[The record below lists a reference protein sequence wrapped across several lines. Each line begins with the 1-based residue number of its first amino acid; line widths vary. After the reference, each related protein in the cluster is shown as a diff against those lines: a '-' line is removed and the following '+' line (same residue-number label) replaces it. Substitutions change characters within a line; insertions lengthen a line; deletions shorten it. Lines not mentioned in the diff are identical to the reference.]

1 MEKERKR
8 QELIGFDK
16 SALGYTNEDNPFGDE
31 KFLDTFAWRNKMDKG
46 HLGQFLNKFS
56 IITFLKPRKNDPFQ
70 KDGKTHLTETE
81 QKRLIQSKQ
90 AQLAKD
96 LEKVKAARM
105 AREHERSLRERE
117 KDRLFD
123 FCHNS

>member
-1 MEKERKR
+1 
-8 QELIGFDK
+8 
-16 SALGYTNEDNPFGDE
+16 
-31 KFLDTFAWRNKMDKG
+31 MDKG
-46 HLGQFLNKFS
+46 HLGSNYFRIFQLFFFVENQKL
-56 IITFLKPRKNDPFQ
+56 DPIQ

>member
-1 MEKERKR
+1 MIVLCEKSE
-8 QELIGFDK
+8 
-16 SALGYTNEDNPFGDE
+16 
-31 KFLDTFAWRNKMDKG
+31 
-46 HLGQFLNKFS
+46 
-56 IITFLKPRKNDPFQ
+56 NDPIQ

>member
-1 MEKERKR
+1 MKHRK
-8 QELIGFDK
+8 I
-16 SALGYTNEDNPFGDE
+16 
-31 KFLDTFAWRNKMDKG
+31 
-46 HLGQFLNKFS
+46 
-56 IITFLKPRKNDPFQ
+56 DPFQ

-117 KDRLFD
+117 KDRLSN
-123 FCHNS
+123 FCHNLKAIDFYNRRY

>member
-1 MEKERKR
+1 M
-8 QELIGFDK
+8 
-16 SALGYTNEDNPFGDE
+16 
-31 KFLDTFAWRNKMDKG
+31 DTFVWRKKMD
-46 HLGQFLNKFS
+46 
-56 IITFLKPRKNDPFQ
+56 R
-70 KDGKTHLTETE
+70 DGKTHLTETE

-117 KDRLFD
+117 RDQELREQDSARFQQWSKQEEHFHLKQARLRSKIRIKVKNYIKLTLIGIG
-123 FCHNS
+123 C